1 MHLRLH
7 CGVVPQIKRME
18 MEARSFSAD
27 RSRTLLVKVRPWS
40 QTLPGRLSCV
50 TAHECRSAVKPC
62 NLLLSERLWCNH
74 QRRHDWGAGLA
85 SAGLPEYGGEEHE
98 QQSTHLRKRANIG
111 CICCITSM
119 HLSTLRRAGQVRE
132 YKADLAKLQESS
144 KGAAAS
150 ASGGAAARAEL
161 GLHDDY
167 AQTSGAQRD
176 RLLQTTE
183 KLGRTGERI
192 TQGRQ
197 QLLETEV
204 RLFLC

>member
-1 MHLRLH
+1 M
-7 CGVVPQIKRME
+7 Q
-18 MEARSFSAD
+18 
-27 RSRTLLVKVRPWS
+27 LLEVMQHS
-40 QTLPGRLSCV
+40 S
-50 TAHECRSAVKPC
+50 
-62 NLLLSERLWCNH
+62 
-74 QRRHDWGAGLA
+74 GAA
-85 SAGLPEYGGEEHE
+85 
-98 QQSTHLRKRANIG
+98 
-111 CICCITSM
+111 
-119 HLSTLRRAGQVRE
+119 QVRE

-167 AQTSGAQRD
+167 SQTSAGQRD

-183 KLGRTGERI
+183 KLGRTGDRI

-204 RLFLC
+204 GMLPWMHAWV

>member
-1 MHLRLH
+1 M
-7 CGVVPQIKRME
+7 
-18 MEARSFSAD
+18 
-27 RSRTLLVKVRPWS
+27 
-40 QTLPGRLSCV
+40 
-50 TAHECRSAVKPC
+50 
-62 NLLLSERLWCNH
+62 
-74 QRRHDWGAGLA
+74 
-85 SAGLPEYGGEEHE
+85 
-98 QQSTHLRKRANIG
+98 
-111 CICCITSM
+111 
-119 HLSTLRRAGQVRE
+119 RE

-161 GLHDDY
+161 GLGDDN
-167 AQTSGAQRD
+167 AQTSGGQRD

-204 RLFLC
+204 GRLVLLLRCMHVLERLGLHDAHALYV